1 MFPRYYGSLAVWRVP
16 KAGGR
21 VPLSP
26 ALGATIL
33 WAVTRDILGIHLSPR
48 SPTCRHVTVPWGHHL
63 YLGSCRP
70 AQRALR
76 RCLGARA
83 RTEVMGQC
91 VGDQLALILA
101 CLSAR

>member
-48 SPTCRHVTVPWGHHL
+48 SPTCRHVTVLGGIISIWGAAGQPSERCGGASERGL
-63 YLGSCRP
+63 E
-70 AQRALR
+70 LR
-76 RCLGARA
+76 SWAN
-83 RTEVMGQC
+83 V
-91 VGDQLALILA
+91 LAINLP
-101 CLSAR
+101 